1 MSVLKA
7 GGSNGNSRKSEEVMK
22 GAYLSEVEILDVQ
35 DISQTDHY
43 GKTYDLAITLTLK
56 DGEFEK
62 KKTLKGN
69 FKRDE
74 NGVVVGW
81 GGAFVIDNL
90 IKALGIYEKF
100 GKSELDDV
108 MVSFEQS
115 KVPASIIKLLKG
127 NKVFAISYLKGIED
141 GKKKYGAY
149 SKVLPDK
156 DELIESFKADIAK
169 GFPSDYHPELLEDA
183 TSFNPVEF
191 EKVVQSVEE
200 NVI

>member
-7 GGSNGNSRKSEEVMK
+7 GGNSNGNGRKSEQVMK
-22 GAYLSEVEILDVQ
+22 GVYLSEVEILDVVDKSQ
-35 DISQTDHY
+35 VDIY
-43 GKTYDLAITLTLK
+43 GKTYDLAIKLLLK
-56 DGEFEK
+56 DGEYEK

-69 FKRDE
+69 FTRVDGLVKD
-74 NGVVVGW
+74 W
-81 GGAFVIDNL
+81 GGAFTIDNL

-100 GKSELDDV
+100 SKSELDDV

-127 NKVFAISYLKGIED
+127 NKVFSISYLKGIED

-156 DELIESFKADIAK
+156 EKLVESFKADIAK
-169 GFPSDYHPELLEDA
+169 GFPSDYHPELVEDA
-183 TSFNPVEF
+183 TSFNPAEF
-191 EKVVQSVEE
+191 EKVVQTVAED
-200 NVI
+200 VI